1 MDKNKRELFIENSD
15 SGVITAVVCGLKI
28 VIKLAETKHKCAAV
42 NNNSIPEA
50 ELNDDDDDTD

>member
-1 MDKNKRELFIENSD
+1 M
-15 SGVITAVVCGLKI
+15 VVCGLKI